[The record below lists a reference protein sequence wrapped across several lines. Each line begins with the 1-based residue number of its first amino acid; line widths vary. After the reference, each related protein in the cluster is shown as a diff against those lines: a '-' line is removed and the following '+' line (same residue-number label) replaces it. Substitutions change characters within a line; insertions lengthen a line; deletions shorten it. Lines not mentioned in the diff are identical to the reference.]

1 MLHYVVNQTVAEVS
15 DVVLLI
21 NEHPHVFPLSKPQ
34 VQDQQHLVV
43 VRVVLS
49 YVPVVQTEVHHFIS
63 TFVTVVVLMIVLAA
77 MVVVALVVVAV
88 AVGPSTTLTAPVG
101 VPSVFRV
108 VVGVAAV
115 LLKIVA
121 FEEKFVVLKVEVACE
136 EHI

>member
-1 MLHYVVNQTVAEVS
+1 M
-15 DVVLLI
+15 
-21 NEHPHVFPLSKPQ
+21 
-34 VQDQQHLVV
+34 
-43 VRVVLS
+43 
-49 YVPVVQTEVHHFIS
+49 PVVQTEVHHFIS

-77 MVVVALVVVAV
+77 MVEVALVVVAV